1 MLRITFVE
9 VSSRSLSYLLK
20 DMDIRLSWDLFI
32 VVFFVII
39 VAYSLIIG
47 RDNTLKVILGTYV
60 AALAADASGNLF
72 GKYFSGSE
80 LFIKLLKFAALGS
93 EDAAVVFIKVVVFVA
108 LVILFAVKGAFFVQ
122 TVSDRSGPIRF
133 IINCIYAVFS
143 AGLIISVILVFVS
156 GVSFIANG
164 SQETTGTALWSIY
177 SQSEFVRSIVGN
189 SYFWFSAPAL
199 VFLIQSLYSKKPA

>member
-1 MLRITFVE
+1 
-9 VSSRSLSYLLK
+9 
-20 DMDIRLSWDLFI
+20 MDIRLSWDLFV

-60 AALAADASGNLF
+60 AALSADAAGNLF

-80 LFIKLLKFAALGS
+80 LFIKLLKFAALGT
-93 EDAAVVFIKVVVFVA
+93 EDAAVVFVKVIVFVG
-108 LVILFAVKGAFFVQ
+108 LVILFSVKGAFFVQ
-122 TVSDRSGPIRF
+122 TIDDRSGPVRF
-133 IINCIYAVFS
+133 IVSCLYAFMS

-156 GVSFIANG
+156 GISFIGGG
-164 SQETTGTALWSIY
+164 SNETTGTALWDVY
-177 SQSEFVRSIVGN
+177 SQSKFVRSLVSN

-199 VFLIQSLYSKKPA
+199 AFLIHSLYTKKQER

>member
-1 MLRITFVE
+1 
-9 VSSRSLSYLLK
+9 
-20 DMDIRLSWDLFI
+20 MDIRLSWDLFI

-60 AALAADASGNLF
+60 AALASDAAGNLF

-80 LFIKLLKFAALGS
+80 LLMKLLKFAALGT
-93 EDAAVVFIKVVVFVA
+93 EDAAVVFIKVVAFVA

-164 SQETTGTALWSIY
+164 SEQTTGTALWSIY
-177 SQSEFVRSIVGN
+177 SQSKFVRSIVGN

-199 VFLIQSLYSKKPA
+199 VFLIQSLYNKKAE